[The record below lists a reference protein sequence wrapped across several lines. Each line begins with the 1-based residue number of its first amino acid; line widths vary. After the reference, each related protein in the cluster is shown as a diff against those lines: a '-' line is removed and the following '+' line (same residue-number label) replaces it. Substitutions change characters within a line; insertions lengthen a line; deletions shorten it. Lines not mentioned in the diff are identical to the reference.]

1 MQKNFWSAS
10 LFTAVL
16 LLWGW
21 GALFAAP
28 PAGAQDLEEAQRQFL
43 HGNYNRVIKTAQME
57 LAGNAYDSG
66 WRQLLVKSLLM
77 VGRYAEA
84 YTNAQAGLNNYST
97 TIELRLLARETALYH
112 NDPAGAN
119 QRLAEISAWI
129 EQNPPSAQD
138 ANQLVA
144 LGQALLLLGVEP
156 RIVLENCFQ
165 QAEKLDPPPRTAFL
179 ATGQLALDKHDF
191 ALAAEAFR
199 AGLKLFPHDPDL
211 EAGLARAF
219 ESSDRQEMLKALD
232 AALAFNPHHVPSLL
246 LLADHLI
253 DAEQY
258 AEAEKQLATVLQVN
272 PCQPEALAYQA
283 VLANLQ
289 NDPAREKECRAE
301 ALKFWQT
308 NPEVDYLIGYKL
320 SQKYRFAEGAA
331 AQRRAL
337 EFEPAYLPA
346 RQQLA
351 QDLLRLGQDDEG
363 WQLIEE
369 VHQQDGYD
377 VTAFNLVTLRAQ
389 MAKFATLTN
398 ANFIVH
404 MAPVEAGLYGD
415 RVLDL
420 LSRAR
425 ETLTRK
431 YGVSLTRR
439 TVVDIFPE
447 PKDFAVRTFGMPDN
461 PGYLGVCFGSVITA
475 NSPASQAPDLA
486 NWEDVL
492 WHEFC
497 HVITLHA
504 SQNKMPR
511 WFSEGISVYEERQA
525 NPAWGEHMNLAY
537 RAMIRNGELT
547 PLADLSGAFLA
558 PKDPLHLQFAYYESS
573 LVIDFLVQR
582 YGFDSVKAI
591 LADLGAGQ
599 NINTAIPAHTIP
611 LPDMEKQFAAFAG
624 ELAKNLAPGVDL
636 DQPPDL
642 KSNVDDPVWDQR
654 HPENYYLRMRS
665 AEKLMAAKDWVGA
678 RPVLEAVAAGYHGE
692 KGAENPLWLLAFTER
707 QLKDTNAELATLQT
721 LARQEFDFQDLE
733 ARLIELYE
741 TQANWPK
748 VTQHANRLLA
758 INPLISQPHR
768 ALAEA
773 GMATGNPEQAIA
785 AYRRL
790 LLLDPPDPVDVHF
803 QLARLLYAQGTAT
816 GEAERQVL
824 QALEE
829 APRFRD
835 AQRLLL
841 EITDESPKPGPGPAT
856 SNLRDASFPSTNPP
870 KHVLPN

>member
-1 MQKNFWSAS
+1 M
-10 LFTAVL
+10 AVL
-16 LLWGW
+16 LPWVAG
-21 GALFAAP
+21 GLFSATSAN
-28 PAGAQDLEEAQRQFL
+28 AQSLEDMERQYRQ
-43 HGNYNRVIKTAQME
+43 GNYTAVIQTAQQQVAE
-57 LAGNAYDSG
+57 NAYGSD
-66 WRQLLVKSLLM
+66 WRQLLVKSLLT

-84 YTNAQAGLNNYST
+84 NTNALAGLDNYST
-97 TIELRLLARETALYH
+97 TIELRLLARETSLYQ
-112 NDPAGAN
+112 NDVAGAN
-119 QRLAEISAWI
+119 RRLAEISAWI

-138 ANQLVA
+138 ASQLVA

-165 QAEKLDPPPRTAFL
+165 QAEKLDPPPREAFL

-199 AGLKLFPHDPDL
+199 AGLKPFPDDPDL

-219 ESSDRQEMLKALD
+219 ETSDRQEMLKALD
-232 AALAFNPHHVPSLL
+232 AALKINPHHIPSLL

-258 AEAEKQLATVLQVN
+258 DEAEKQLATVLQVN
-272 PCQPEALAYQA
+272 PYQPEALAYRA

-289 NDPAREKECRAE
+289 NDPAGEKEYRAE
-301 ALKFWQT
+301 ALKYWQT
-308 NPEVDYLIGYKL
+308 NPKVDYLIGYKL

-346 RQQLA
+346 RQELA
-351 QDLLRLGQDDEG
+351 QDLLRLGQDEEG
-363 WQLIEE
+363 WKLIQE

-377 VTAFNLVTLRAQ
+377 VTAFNLVTLHQQ
-389 MAKFATLTN
+389 MEKFQTLTN
-398 ANFIVH
+398 ADFIVH
-404 MAPVEAGLYGD
+404 MMPVEAGLYGD

-425 ETLTRK
+425 ETLTKK
-431 YGVSLTRR
+431 YGVPLTRR

-447 PKDFAVRTFGMPDN
+447 QKDFGVRTFGMPDN

-475 NSPASQAPDLA
+475 NSPASQAPDPA

-497 HVITLHA
+497 HVVTLTA
-504 SQNKMPR
+504 SKNLMPR

-537 RAMIRNGELT
+537 REMILNGELT
-547 PLADLSGAFLA
+547 PLGDLSGAFLA

-582 YGFDSVKAI
+582 YGFDSVTAI

-599 NINTAIPAHTIP
+599 NINTAIPAHTVP
-611 LPDMEKQFAAFAG
+611 LPEMETKFAAFATD
-624 ELAKNLAPGVDL
+624 LAKKLAPGVDL
-636 DQPPDL
+636 NKPPDMS
-642 KSNVDDPVWDQR
+642 SNVDDTVWDQM
-654 HPENYYLRMRS
+654 HPDNYYLRMRE
-665 AEKLMAAKDWVGA
+665 AGKLMEAKDWAGA
-678 RPVLEAVAAGYHGE
+678 RPVLESVTQAYHGE
-692 KGAENPLWLLAFTER
+692 KGAENPLWMLAVTER
-707 QLKDTNAELATLQT
+707 NLKETNAELATLQ
-721 LARQEFDFQDLE
+721 LFARQEFDFQYSE
-733 ARLIELYE
+733 ARLIDLYE
-741 TQANWPK
+741 AQTNWPEVAK
-748 VTQHANRLLA
+748 HAERLLA

-768 ALAEA
+768 ALAKA
-773 GMATGNPEQAIA
+773 GMATGNSGQAIT

-790 LLLDPPDPVDVHF
+790 LLLDPPDPVDLHF
-803 QLARLLYAQGTAT
+803 QLARLLHQQGGA
-816 GEAERQVL
+816 GDEAERQVL

-829 APRFRD
+829 APRYRD

-841 EITDESPKPGPGPAT
+841 EIKDENPKPGTGPTA
-856 SNLRDASFPSTNPP
+856 SNPQTTPLSPANPSNP
-870 KHVLPN
+870 VQPN